1 MLLMLIGIK
10 KRIGFNYRNRGRFL
24 TSKVDIKNFDDKHVI
39 DHYMDV
45 LKLLNVDFKELSIR
59 PKICVSQDDL
69 KWADKVLA
77 DKGLG
82 GTDTIVGLVCGCGA
96 SWGPDAIR
104 RRWDKKRFAELA
116 DRMIDRY
123 KAKVILL
130 GDKKECEISRD
141 VAKAMKNSVVDLCGE
156 TSVGQMAALISRCNV
171 VITNDGGPL
180 HIAVGLG
187 VKTVSIFGPVNE
199 AVYGPY
205 PKDEKHIVITNNGVT
220 CRPCYKKFRYNK
232 CNNRVCLDSISVDEV
247 YAAVEKAIER

>member
-1 MLLMLIGIK
+1 
-10 KRIGFNYRNRGRFL
+10 
-24 TSKVDIKNFDDKHVI
+24 
-39 DHYMDV
+39 
-45 LKLLNVDFKELSIR
+45 
-59 PKICVSQDDL
+59 
-69 KWADKVLA
+69 
-77 DKGLG
+77 
-82 GTDTIVGLVCGCGA
+82 
-96 SWGPDAIR
+96 
-104 RRWDKKRFAELA
+104 
-116 DRMIDRY
+116 
-123 KAKVILL
+123 
-130 GDKKECEISRD
+130 
-141 VAKAMKNSVVDLCGE
+141 
-156 TSVGQMAALISRCNV
+156 MAALISRCNV